1 MPGDGAAVPLLLE
14 GAGATG
20 RLAAR
25 LARDARPGDVIALDG
40 PLGAGKTTFARAFV
54 AALGG
59 GEDVPSP
66 TFPLVHCHPTPRG
79 EVWHFDL
86 HRLERPGDVWEL
98 GLEEALAGGISLV
111 EWPDRIE
118 GLLPEGRLTVRLE
131 HEGPDARRATLAPGP
146 GWEKRLA
153 ATGTDDG

>member
-1 MPGDGAAVPLLLE
+1 MPGGGAAGPFLLE

-20 RLAAR
+20 RLASR
-25 LARDARPGDVIALDG
+25 LARGARAGDVIALDG

-59 GEDVPSP
+59 AGEVPSP
-66 TFPLVHCHPTPRG
+66 TFPLVQCHPTPRG

-98 GLEEALAGGISLV
+98 GLEEALAGGIVLV

-118 GLLPEGRLTVRLE
+118 GLLPAGRLTVRLE
-131 HEGPDARRATLAPGP
+131 HAGPEARRATLMPGP
-146 GWEKRLA
+146 GWEGRTPA
-153 ATGTDDG
+153 AGDG